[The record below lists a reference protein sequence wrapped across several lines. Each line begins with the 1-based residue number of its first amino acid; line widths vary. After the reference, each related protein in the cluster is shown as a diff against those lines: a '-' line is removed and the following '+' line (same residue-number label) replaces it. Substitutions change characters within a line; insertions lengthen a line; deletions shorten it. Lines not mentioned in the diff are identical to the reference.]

1 MKLRFGVHIGLQDT
15 TAAEVVTVARRAEDL
30 GFDWVSVWDHFYSSS
45 PADGGSLEAVSMH
58 SAIGAA
64 THRVQCGVLVYCATY
79 RHPAVIAKAVATI
92 DQISAGRAQ
101 VGIGAGWSAREHA
114 AYGIR
119 FLALAERM
127 DLLDE
132 AATCLRLL
140 LRHDQADFSGRFFQL
155 SSARLDPRPVQ
166 DALPIWIGGA
176 GERRTLPIAARL
188 ADGWNAP
195 FLSAE
200 DFGRKRRVLHEHC
213 ATAGRDPEEI
223 RCAANIGVAIDEAAY
238 DQHFATMSDTSRSSA
253 GGVVR
258 GTGQQLTDGVAR
270 YLEAGADQ
278 VNFAFR
284 APFDP
289 AALEAV
295 AEALRAFPRTRPAA
309 PAG

>member
-15 TAAEVVTVARRAEDL
+15 TAAEVVAVARQAEEL

-58 SAIGAA
+58 SAIAAA
-64 THRVQCGVLVYCATY
+64 THRVQCGVLVYCVTY

-119 FLALAERM
+119 FPPLTERM
-127 DLLDE
+127 DLLEE
-132 AATCLRLL
+132 AATCLSLL
-140 LRHDQADFSGRFFQL
+140 LRQDEAEFSGRFFQL
-155 SSARLDPRPVQ
+155 NAARLDPRPVQ

-195 FLSAE
+195 FLSPE
-200 DFGRKRRVLHEHC
+200 DFGSKRHVLREHC
-213 ATAGRDPEEI
+213 AAAGRDPAEI

-238 DQHFATMSDTSRSSA
+238 EQHFATMNDTTRSSA

-258 GTGQQLTDGVAR
+258 GTGRQLADGIAR
-270 YLEAGADQ
+270 YIEAGADQ
-278 VNFAFR
+278 VNFAWR

-289 AALEAV
+289 VAIEAV
-295 AEALRAFPRTRPAA
+295 AEALRAFPQGPERP
-309 PAG
+309 